1 MEGGFWMSLIVIVRV
16 CGAILADVELK
27 SVNVIV
33 CPEIIQVGVLNDPT
47 LPDSIAQF
55 VDEVIIVI

>member
-1 MEGGFWMSLIVIVRV
+1 MSLIVIVRV